1 MKKLLTAA
9 IAALAFAG
17 VAAAQTPPAPAA
29 PAPQIPAS
37 RCPVFPAPPELP
49 DGAAAR
55 NSREMQ
61 AGDAAYQEWARATQT
76 VLECR
81 RVEAD
86 ELRIQAMTHEA
97 RVTEYNEAASRLNSV
112 GQAWV
117 AEAAEYNARRSQR

>member
-1 MKKLLTAA
+1 MKKLLTAVV
-9 IAALAFAG
+9 AALACAT
-17 VAAAQTPPAPAA
+17 VASAQTPPPAA
-29 PAPQIPAS
+29 PAVQIPAS
-37 RCPVFPAPPELP
+37 RCPAFPASPTLP

-61 AGDAAYQEWARATQT
+61 AGDALYQEWARATQA

-117 AEAAEYNARRSQR
+117 AEATEYNARRNQR